1 MIEHVVLYRFKPE
14 TEPSQIAATING
26 LNGLV
31 SINEVVH
38 LSAGPLL
45 RAHSSSSSLSFTHML
60 HCRYNSQ
67 DDLKA
72 YAVHP
77 AHVSLVN
84 RTSVLLDDIMAVDWI
99 WEDASAPAPGSVSKV
114 VFLKLKDNLAHKE
127 YVLEVIRETCNK
139 FSSICQFS
147 FGENFSLNR
156 AKGFSIAILMVFDGV
171 EVLDSSAEI
180 MNLLN
185 EKLKDLVEDDL
196 VLDCIIGTP
205 QSDSSST

>member
-26 LNGLV
+26 LNDLV
-31 SINEVVH
+31 SIKEVVH

-45 RAHSSSSSLSFTHML
+45 RTHSSSSLSFTHML

-67 DDLKA
+67 EDLKA

-84 RTSVLLDDIMAVDWI
+84 RTIVLLDDIMAVDWI
-99 WEDASAPAPGSVSKV
+99 TEDASAPAPGSVSKV
-114 VFLKLKDNLAHKE
+114 VFLKLKDNLAAQKD
-127 YVLEVIRETCNK
+127 YVLEVIRETWRK
-139 FSSICQFS
+139 LSSIRQFS
-147 FGENFSLNR
+147 FGENFSLDR

-171 EVLDSSAEI
+171 EVLNSSAEI
-180 MNLLN
+180 VNLLN
-185 EKLKDLVEDDL
+185 EKLKDMVVDDL
-196 VLDCIIGTP
+196 VLDYVMETP
-205 QSDSSST
+205 QSGSSI